1 MLIEVLRCSCNSLQ
15 VYRRLSRKLDES
27 PIKDKKITLDD
38 EEKMR
43 RLLNYEEAPEYL
55 QHNPYILHGY
65 RGYLTTK
72 LCIER
77 FVLNITR
84 YQYDFSIHIKRQ
96 KHFR

>member
-1 MLIEVLRCSCNSLQ
+1 MLIEVLRCSCNSFQ
-15 VYRRLSRKLDES
+15 VYRRLSRKVDES

-55 QHNPYILHGY
+55 QHNPYIRHGY

-84 YQYDFSIHIKRQ
+84 YQYDISIRIKR
-96 KHFR
+96 